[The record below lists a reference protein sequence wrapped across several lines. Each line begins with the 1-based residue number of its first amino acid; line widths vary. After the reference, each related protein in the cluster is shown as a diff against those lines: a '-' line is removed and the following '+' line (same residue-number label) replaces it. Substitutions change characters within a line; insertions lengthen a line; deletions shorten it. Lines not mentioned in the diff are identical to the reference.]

1 MWRWFGGTTILISS
15 EHFSTISLEDTFGI
29 FFQMHLT
36 RVDGFVRNDWKDI
49 TCVCIATVHG
59 EVIRSFFVAWCNL
72 MPKIHSG
79 SYVPRKNGEK
89 SNFWGSFCCE
99 RQRKNGPRIE
109 SLCAKKLQSLG
120 ETWRDIPYTTYTH
133 IYIYIILIQ

>member
-59 EVIRSFFVAWCNL
+59 EVIRSFFWLHGVISCQKFIQDHMSHGKMVKNPTFGVLFVAKGKEKMGRESRVFVLRNCNL
-72 MPKIHSG
+72 
-79 SYVPRKNGEK
+79 
-89 SNFWGSFCCE
+89 
-99 RQRKNGPRIE
+99 
-109 SLCAKKLQSLG
+109 
-120 ETWRDIPYTTYTH
+120 
-133 IYIYIILIQ
+133 